1 MIALHVKY
9 RFPAEKVDEAI
20 GYFEKMQPASRAEAG
35 CLFYTIYEEK
45 DDPSV
50 FHIHEHWQDQAALEA
65 HGATAH
71 MKEYGINGL
80 RRIAASRDVVAL
92 KALIPTP

>member
-9 RFPAEKVDEAI
+9 RFPPEKVDEAI
-20 GYFEKMQPASRAEAG
+20 GYFKKMQPASRAESG
-35 CLFYTIYEEK
+35 CLFYTIYQEK
-45 DDPSV
+45 DDPAV

-65 HGATAH
+65 HSATAH

-80 RRIAASRDVVAL
+80 RVIAESRDVVFL
-92 KALIPTP
+92 NVLIPTP